1 MCEQESMGMTSGP
14 VEHSIEATLF
24 STDDTTMNFLAIE
37 ARIHATE
44 GLNLIRIRRDD
55 K

>member
-1 MCEQESMGMTSGP
+1 MGGQESMGMTSGP

-24 STDDTTMNFLAIE
+24 SIDDTAMNFLAIG
-37 ARIHATE
+37 ARIHAIE
-44 GLNLIRIRRDD
+44 DLNLIRIRRDD